1 MDILEAIEKRRSR
14 RSYLSTPIAKDKIEK
29 IESLISKYNEEGGI
43 SIQFVEDGSDAFN
56 GLRKSYGMFSGVK
69 SVLALI
75 GKSDDPNLA
84 EKLGYYGELLVLEA
98 TKLDLGTC
106 WVGGS
111 FDKKT
116 PIGKLRNDETLVC
129 VIPIGNVE
137 ETQTIKE
144 KLISKAVH
152 GKIKPVE
159 EFYTAVGEVPNWFS
173 EGMKAVQKAPSAKN
187 TQKVRFNYNEGS
199 ITAGIE
205 NTYVFDLI
213 DLGIA
218 KAHFAIIADGYFEFG
233 NPGKFIKN
241 RK

>member
-1 MDILEAIEKRRSR
+1 MDILEAIEKRKSR

-43 SIQFVEDGSDAFN
+43 SIQLIEDGSHVFN

-69 SVLALI
+69 SILALI
-75 GKSDDPNLA
+75 GKAEDPHLG

-106 WVGGS
+106 WVGGT

-116 PIGKLRNDETLVC
+116 PIGKLANDEILVC

-144 KLISKAVH
+144 KLIYKASH
-152 GKIKPVE
+152 RKTKSVE
-159 EFYTAVGEVPNWFS
+159 EFYTSIGNVPQWFL
-173 EGMKAVQKAPSAKN
+173 EGIKAVQKAPSAMN
-187 TQKVRFNYNEGS
+187 TQKVKFNYNEGN

-205 NTYVFDLI
+205 NTYVFDLV

-218 KAHFAIIADGYFEFG
+218 KAHFAIAADGDFEFG
-233 NPGKFIKN
+233 NPGKFLKN
-241 RK
+241 TK

>member
-1 MDILEAIEKRRSR
+1 MDILEAIEKRKSR

-29 IESLISKYNEEGGI
+29 IESLISKYNEEGSI
-43 SIQFVEDGSDAFN
+43 SIQLIEDGSQAFN

-69 SVLALI
+69 SILALI
-75 GKSDDPNLA
+75 GKVDDPHLS

-116 PIGKLRNDETLVC
+116 PIGKLRNDEILVC

-144 KLISKAVH
+144 KLIYKAAH
-152 GKIKPVE
+152 GKTKAVE
-159 EFYTAVGEVPNWFS
+159 EFYTAVGEVPKWFS
-173 EGMKAVQKAPSAKN
+173 EGIKAVQKAPSAKN
-187 TQKVRFNYNEGS
+187 TQKVRFNYNEGN

-218 KAHFAIIADGYFEFG
+218 KAHFAIVADGYFEFG
-233 NPGKFIKN
+233 NPGKFYKN
-241 RK
+241 EK